1 MNADHLIKRLTFIE
15 PSSQVIWRL
24 LHDKYGEDFF
34 LECIEEE
41 YGSTQKSADKFMR
54 QIETQL
60 SLLANEQS
68 VALAE
73 LKSTYESQVTHLRL
87 QLSRRSDDLAA
98 CQRSLQRAVELAK
111 FDAKVKM
118 DEVFREREQA
128 IYQRNE
134 ADKQELYDEIREL
147 KEECADS

>member
-1 MNADHLIKRLTFIE
+1 
-15 PSSQVIWRL
+15 
-24 LHDKYGEDFF
+24 
-34 LECIEEE
+34 
-41 YGSTQKSADKFMR
+41 MR

-87 QLSRRSDDLAA
+87 QLSRRSEDLAA